1 MHKNCVI
8 VAVVMGIILSIMGCF
23 LAMLKSIIIDK
34 NEHNKPEPND
44 NDDGDDNNDDDDNHI
59 INLHCTFSK

>member
-1 MHKNCVI
+1 
-8 VAVVMGIILSIMGCF
+8 
-23 LAMLKSIIIDK
+23 MLKSIIIDK

-44 NDDGDDNNDDDDNHI
+44 NDDGDDNNDDDDNQI